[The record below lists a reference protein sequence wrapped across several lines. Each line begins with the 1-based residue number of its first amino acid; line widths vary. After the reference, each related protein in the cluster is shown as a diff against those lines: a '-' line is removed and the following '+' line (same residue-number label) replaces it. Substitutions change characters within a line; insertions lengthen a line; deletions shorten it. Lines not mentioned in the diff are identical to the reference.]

1 MKNKLKKIFVCPTVK
16 RRLGDFIC
24 NFTAVVLGILLTF
37 AGSNLIEEH
46 KKQKELKDALL
57 LVKNEMLLNR
67 GYMTQMMEREEFEKQ
82 GASYLL
88 QPKENIAKAAP
99 DSLEKYGNLPFQ
111 TQTFIYINDAMEM
124 LKTSSLMSAIRDK
137 ELATQIIKTYN
148 AIKGSYETFNSFMEI
163 KQKKVDKLINKP
175 EVQKFLTND
184 ADYSTAEEW
193 TFFFKFPEGIQLIQ
207 QIYFTHDSPTRMY
220 NRFIKQ
226 IDETAS
232 AIDEFY
238 K

>member
-88 QPKENIAKAAP
+88 QHKENIAKAAP

-137 ELATQIIKTYN
+137 ELATQIIKTCLLYT
-148 AIKGSYETFNSFMEI
+148 SE
-163 KQKKVDKLINKP
+163 L
-175 EVQKFLTND
+175 
-184 ADYSTAEEW
+184 
-193 TFFFKFPEGIQLIQ
+193 
-207 QIYFTHDSPTRMY
+207 PT
-220 NRFIKQ
+220 
-226 IDETAS
+226 T
-232 AIDEFY
+232 
-238 K
+238 

>member
-88 QPKENIAKAAP
+88 QHKENIAKAAP

-111 TQTFIYINDAMEM
+111 TQTFIYI
-124 LKTSSLMSAIRDK
+124 I
-137 ELATQIIKTYN
+137 
-148 AIKGSYETFNSFMEI
+148 
-163 KQKKVDKLINKP
+163 
-175 EVQKFLTND
+175 
-184 ADYSTAEEW
+184 
-193 TFFFKFPEGIQLIQ
+193 
-207 QIYFTHDSPTRMY
+207 
-220 NRFIKQ
+220 
-226 IDETAS
+226 
-232 AIDEFY
+232 
-238 K
+238 

>member
-1 MKNKLKKIFVCPTVK
+1 MKKKLKDIITSPATT

-24 NFTAVVLGILLTF
+24 NFIAVVLGILLTF

-46 KKQKELKDALL
+46 KTQKELKDALL

-67 GYMTQMMEREEFEKQ
+67 EYMTQMMEREEFEKQ

-88 QPKENIAKAAP
+88 QHKENITKAAT
-99 DSLEKYGNLPFQ
+99 DSLEKYGSFPFQ
-111 TQTFIYINDAMEM
+111 SQAFIYINDAMEM

-137 ELATQIIKTYN
+137 GLATQIIKTYN

-163 KQKKVDKLINKP
+163 KQKNADKLIDIP
-175 EVQKFLTND
+175 EVQKFLTRN
-184 ADYSTAEEW
+184 ANYSTAEKW
-193 TFFFKFPEGIQLIQ
+193 TFFFKFLEGVQLIQ

-226 IDETAS
+226 IDETVS
-232 AIDEFY
+232 IIDEFY

>member
-1 MKNKLKKIFVCPTVK
+1 
-16 RRLGDFIC
+16 
-24 NFTAVVLGILLTF
+24 
-37 AGSNLIEEH
+37 
-46 KKQKELKDALL
+46 
-57 LVKNEMLLNR
+57 
-67 GYMTQMMEREEFEKQ
+67 MMEREEFEKQ

-88 QPKENIAKAAP
+88 QHKENIAKAAP

-193 TFFFKFPEGIQLIQ
+193 TFSLNFRK
-207 QIYFTHDSPTRMY
+207 
-220 NRFIKQ
+220 
-226 IDETAS
+226 
-232 AIDEFY
+232 EFS
-238 K
+238 

>member
-46 KKQKELKDALL
+46 KKQKGLKDALL

-88 QPKENIAKAAP
+88 QHKENIAKAAP
-99 DSLEKYGNLPFQ
+99 DSLEKYGNLPFRHRP
-111 TQTFIYINDAMEM
+111 
-124 LKTSSLMSAIRDK
+124 SL
-137 ELATQIIKTYN
+137 
-148 AIKGSYETFNSFMEI
+148 
-163 KQKKVDKLINKP
+163 
-175 EVQKFLTND
+175 
-184 ADYSTAEEW
+184 
-193 TFFFKFPEGIQLIQ
+193 
-207 QIYFTHDSPTRMY
+207 H
-220 NRFIKQ
+220 
-226 IDETAS
+226 
-232 AIDEFY
+232 
-238 K
+238 

>member
-1 MKNKLKKIFVCPTVK
+1 MRCYSTGDTWHRWWKEKNLKT
-16 RRLGDFIC
+16 RSFIS
-24 NFTAVVLGILLTF
+24 AS
-37 AGSNLIEEH
+37 A
-46 KKQKELKDALL
+46 
-57 LVKNEMLLNR
+57 
-67 GYMTQMMEREEFEKQ
+67 Q
-82 GASYLL
+82 G
-88 QPKENIAKAAP
+88 NIAKAAP

-193 TFFFKFPEGIQLIQ
+193 TFSLNFRK
-207 QIYFTHDSPTRMY
+207 
-220 NRFIKQ
+220 
-226 IDETAS
+226 
-232 AIDEFY
+232 EFS
-238 K
+238 